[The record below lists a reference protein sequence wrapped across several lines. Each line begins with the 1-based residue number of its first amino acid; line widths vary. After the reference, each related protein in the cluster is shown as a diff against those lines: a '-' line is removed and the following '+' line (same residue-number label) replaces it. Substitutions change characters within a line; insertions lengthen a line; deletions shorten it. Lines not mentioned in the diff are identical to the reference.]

1 MKGLLYKDLTLIVG
15 SYRMNF
21 VFLLVVYTAMAFA
34 LQMDFLAY
42 ALVFVVGLYASTTIS
57 MDENSRWDL
66 YARTLPVTPGQIV
79 AGKFLLTLGCTAVG
93 AALSFLLLA
102 VMPHTPPLPEAVAGL
117 AAAVT
122 TTLVY
127 GALVIPLSYKF
138 GAAKARS
145 WVMGV
150 LFALF
155 FLPLLALSSLPEAT
169 RDALWGA
176 LGLRGDSQPDA
187 LSLTEGQG
195 LWLFLAA
202 MLAISLLAV
211 GISWAVS
218 VPLYR
223 QKTD

>member
-34 LQMDFLAY
+34 LQMDFMAY

-102 VMPHTPPLPEAVAGL
+102 VMPHNPPLPEAAAGL

-155 FLPLLALSSLPEAT
+155 FLPLLALTSLPEET
-169 RDALWGA
+169 RDTLWDA
-176 LGLRGDSQPDA
+176 LGLRGGQPA
-187 LSLTEGQG
+187 WSLTEGQG
-195 LWLFLAA
+195 LWLFLGAT
-202 MLAISLLAV
+202 LAVSLLAV

>member
-34 LQMDFLAY
+34 LQMDFMAY

-145 WVMGV
+145 WVMGCCLRCFSAV
-150 LFALF
+150 VGAE
-155 FLPLLALSSLPEAT
+155 LPAGSNARRPLGRA
-169 RDALWGA
+169 
-176 LGLRGDSQPDA
+176 GLRGDSQPDA

>member
-1 MKGLLYKDLTLIVG
+1 M
-15 SYRMNF
+15 
-21 VFLLVVYTAMAFA
+21 
-34 LQMDFLAY
+34 Q
-42 ALVFVVGLYASTTIS
+42 
-57 MDENSRWDL
+57 
-66 YARTLPVTPGQIV
+66 RTVRAPMSSAATV
-79 AGKFLLTLGCTAVG
+79 AAEG
-93 AALSFLLLA
+93 AKRNRRAGRPA
-102 VMPHTPPLPEAVAGL
+102 LPEAAAGL

-155 FLPLLALSSLPEAT
+155 FLPLLALTSLPEET
-169 RDALWGA
+169 RDTLWDA
-176 LGLRGDSQPDA
+176 LGLRGGQPA
-187 LSLTEGQG
+187 WSLTEGQG
-195 LWLFLAA
+195 LGLFLGA
-202 MLAISLLAV
+202 MLAVSLLAV

>member
-34 LQMDFLAY
+34 LQMDFMAY

-102 VMPHTPPLPEAVAGL
+102 VMPHNPPLPEAVAGL

-145 WVMGV
+145 WVMAV

-155 FLPLLALSSLPEAT
+155 FLPLLALTSLPEET

-176 LGLRGDSQPDA
+176 LGLRGSGQPA
-187 LSLTEGQG
+187 WSLTEGQG

-202 MLAISLLAV
+202 MLAVSLLAV
-211 GISWAVS
+211 GVSWAVS

>member
-1 MKGLLYKDLTLIVG
+1 MKGLLYKDLTLIVV

-34 LQMDFLAY
+34 LQMDFMAY

-79 AGKFLLTLGCTAVG
+79 AGKFLLTLGCTTVG

-102 VMPHTPPLPEAVAGL
+102 VMPHNPPLPEAAAGL

-155 FLPLLALSSLPEAT
+155 FLPLLALTSPPEET
-169 RDALWGA
+169 RDTLWDA
-176 LGLRGDSQPDA
+176 LGLRGGQPA
-187 LSLTEGQG
+187 WSLTEGQG
-195 LWLFLAA
+195 LWLFLGA
-202 MLAISLLAV
+202 MLAVSLLAV

>member
-21 VFLLVVYTAMAFA
+21 LFLLVVYTAMAFA
-34 LQMDFLAY
+34 LKMDFMAY

-66 YARTLPVTPGQIV
+66 YARALPVTPGQVV
-79 AGKFLLTLGCTAVG
+79 AGKFLLTLGCTAAG
-93 AALSFLLLA
+93 AALGFLLLA
-102 VMPHTPPLPEAVAGL
+102 VMPHNPPLPDALVGL
-117 AAAVT
+117 AASVT

-127 GALVIPLSYKF
+127 SSLVIPLSYKF

-145 WVMGV
+145 WVMAA
-150 LFALF
+150 LFALI
-155 FLPLLALSSLPEAT
+155 FLPLLALTSLPEET

-176 LGLRGDSQPDA
+176 LGLRGDGQPDT

-195 LWLFLAA
+195 LWLFLGA
-202 MLAISLLAV
+202 MLAVSLLAV